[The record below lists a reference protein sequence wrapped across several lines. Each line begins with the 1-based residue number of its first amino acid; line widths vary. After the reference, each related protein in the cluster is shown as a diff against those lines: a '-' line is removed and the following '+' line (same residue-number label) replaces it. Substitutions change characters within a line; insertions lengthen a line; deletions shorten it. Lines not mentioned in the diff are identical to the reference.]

1 MIATVRIVAAGK
13 PELTFL
19 PQREKCSNTEFFV
32 VRIQK
37 NTDHKNSVFG
47 NFSRSVILK
56 FHTGLQLPTRRP
68 AF

>member
-37 NTDHKNSVFG
+37 NTDHKKVRIWKFFTQRYLKIPYRLATPNS
-47 NFSRSVILK
+47 
-56 FHTGLQLPTRRP
+56 
-68 AF
+68 

>member
-37 NTDHKNSVFG
+37 NTDHKKLRIWKF
-47 NFSRSVILK
+47 FTQRYLK
-56 FHTGLQLPTRRP
+56 IP
-68 AF
+68 